1 LKIGDR
7 LKLTRLKKEMTQE
20 EVAEGIISVSYLS
33 KIENNQVTP
42 SEEVLHLLYQRLE
55 IDNLFNERMNEL
67 MKQMM
72 LWYKAI
78 TDKNEWKA
86 VEMYENIKK
95 MIEYF
100 NDAEANTYFLLMEMR
115 YYLFMKNISAAEAA
129 MMQIRELYNT
139 FDHEMKYYYYK
150 FVGLLYYC
158 IEKYEEALEYYKK
171 AEELFR
177 LQSFPKWEEADLY
190 YLLSLAYSRLWKMLS
205 CINYVQCALAIY
217 QADYNLKRSA
227 ECHVLLGICYRRY
240 GEVDKA
246 LEYYSLAQKA
256 AQMVNDIELLGIIEH
271 NLGYLKSMMKE
282 YREAIQHY
290 ENSLVYKRQAMLAD
304 RFITLF
310 SLIKEYYSSQNY
322 RKALAIVEE
331 SLQLLRQHSDYTSS
345 EYYFHFTVYQ
355 YLLSNNVSERDFE
368 MFMKNEV
375 LPYFQKHKKYE
386 DVAQYAEYLAD
397 YYERCRKYKLA
408 SKYYK
413 MSYEFLKKIIHI

>member
-1 LKIGDR
+1 MKIGDR

-20 EVAEGIISVSYLS
+20 EVAEGIISVSYLL

-78 TDKNEWKA
+78 TDKNEWKE

-115 YYLFMKNISAAEAA
+115 YYLFMKNISAAEA
-129 MMQIRELYNT
+129 
-139 FDHEMKYYYYK
+139 
-150 FVGLLYYC
+150 
-158 IEKYEEALEYYKK
+158 
-171 AEELFR
+171 
-177 LQSFPKWEEADLY
+177 
-190 YLLSLAYSRLWKMLS
+190 
-205 CINYVQCALAIY
+205 
-217 QADYNLKRSA
+217 
-227 ECHVLLGICYRRY
+227 
-240 GEVDKA
+240 
-246 LEYYSLAQKA
+246 
-256 AQMVNDIELLGIIEH
+256 
-271 NLGYLKSMMKE
+271 
-282 YREAIQHY
+282 
-290 ENSLVYKRQAMLAD
+290 
-304 RFITLF
+304 
-310 SLIKEYYSSQNY
+310 Y

-413 MSYEFLKKIIHI
+413 MSYEFLKKLFIYRREYVEKSDC